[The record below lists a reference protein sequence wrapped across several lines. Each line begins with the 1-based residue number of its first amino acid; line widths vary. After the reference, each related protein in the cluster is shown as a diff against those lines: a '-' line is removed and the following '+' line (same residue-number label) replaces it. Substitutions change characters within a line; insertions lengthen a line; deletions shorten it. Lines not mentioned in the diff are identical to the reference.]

1 MPHHETDMTRLAICW
16 ILLLATCG
24 TLRGEDLEAARVET
38 WYHLL
43 RPTNRE
49 LSIYQLDWEGSLETA
64 RQRAARERRP
74 ICLMIVHAKYG
85 DLASGHC

>member
-1 MPHHETDMTRLAICW
+1 MTRLALCCT
-16 ILLLATCG
+16 LLLATCG
-24 TLRGEDLEAARVET
+24 TLRAEDLEAARVET

-49 LSIYQLDWEGSLETA
+49 LSIYQLDWEASLEPA
-64 RQRAARERRP
+64 RNRAALDSRH
-74 ICLMIVHAKYG
+74 ICLIIGHAKYG